1 MKRERG
7 VKFLASE
14 IVEATRGK
22 LVHGKPSLPFA
33 DVSTDSRTIEGKE
46 LFIPLTGPHFDAHEF
61 IPAAFRKG
69 ARGTLLKQGLPLEKA
84 GPLRKSSV
92 VIEVKN
98 PLKALGDIAAL
109 WRKKHPIPLVAITG
123 SNGKTTAKELTHS
136 ILSQRFRVLKS
147 EGNWNNLIGVPLTLL
162 KLSSRHEVAVL
173 EMGMNHR
180 GEIRRLAHIARPTVG
195 VITNV
200 APAHLKYLKSIEEI
214 ALAKGELLESLP
226 DGGTAVLNRDDP
238 LVRKMSRLF
247 CGPQVTFGLGT
258 RADVGATNV
267 RLPEES
273 GSRFTL
279 HTEGN
284 HVSVA
289 LSLLGKPN
297 VYNALAA
304 AAVATAF
311 SLNVGH
317 MKKGLERVKPFRRRM
332 ELITLPSKSFLIDDT
347 YNANPSSAE
356 GALRTLKHLKGR
368 GRSHVVLGDMLEL
381 GKAAVE
387 LHFQLGGT
395 VASLSVDYLWLLGRH
410 AREVARG
417 AAGRGME
424 PQRIFV
430 ARSHQELASHLA
442 ARIGP
447 RDWILVKGSRAMA
460 MEKIAD
466 YLLTAR
472 RRDPHQMSEGRK
484 KQNN

>member
-214 ALAKGELLESLP
+214 AL
-226 DGGTAVLNRDDP
+226 
-238 LVRKMSRLF
+238 KMSRLF

-472 RRDPHQMSEGRK
+472 RRDPHQMSEGTK